1 MCKYRYRSRYTRTTH
16 YTNQRV
22 TDKQENNCYI
32 YCNIHCFRS
41 VQNICSIAMSTFSW
55 IIQISIGR
63 QDRGGCLHDNHR
75 TKVQKSIILFLLLLS
90 HKWLLLSHFL
100 NWKPVCCGARYT
112 CYLSEHGYFSFNPRD
127 YYGKSFTSI
136 SSAFFPMLTKLTSSF
151 FLLSPFPKQQII
163 SIKSQNLGMEWGRE
177 GLILF

>member
-1 MCKYRYRSRYTRTTH
+1 MTWSTVKSLWNTWQLYWLIFMHSLVWFLVHGTETMCKYRYRSRYTRTTH

-90 HKWLLLSHFL
+90 HKCCSYPIFWTGSLYAVVPDTHATYQNMGIFPLIQEIITANHLLQFL
-100 NWKPVCCGARYT
+100 QP
-112 CYLSEHGYFSFNPRD
+112 
-127 YYGKSFTSI
+127 
-136 SSAFFPMLTKLTSSF
+136 SSLC
-151 FLLSPFPKQQII
+151 
-163 SIKSQNLGMEWGRE
+163 
-177 GLILF
+177 